1 MSNQAPEAPG
11 VSLDLDVV
19 NQKGFES
26 DSADQET
33 QTDQPE
39 MQPESGV
46 ADPMKTGVY

>member
-1 MSNQAPEAPG
+1 MPQTPDPPG

-19 NQKGFES
+19 KEKAFED

-33 QTDQPE
+33 QTDAPD
-39 MQPESGV
+39 MQPTSGV